1 MADVVAPPP
10 PPAGWRARGAQP
22 LHDASGARAAAVRAP
37 LCYAAPLV
45 RLRPPRAPARCSRSA
60 PAPQRRAA
68 RLPAGALQALPSVS
82 LPDDSSTSTLV
93 LFVLLVVVIN
103 SGLLHTL
110 LWGLFLVRRPVAR
123 SGSRR

>member
-1 MADVVAPPP
+1 M
-10 PPAGWRARGAQP
+10 
-22 LHDASGARAAAVRAP
+22 
-37 LCYAAPLV
+37 
-45 RLRPPRAPARCSRSA
+45 

-103 SGLLHTL
+103 TGLLHTV
-110 LWGLFLVRRPVAR
+110 LWGLFLVRRGPHAR
-123 SGSRR
+123 LCALERTP